1 MTPIRSLKR
10 RNKMEGLKLASRYSY
25 VCERAR
31 LLKLADDLRNF
42 FQYGMGDV
50 QKIENILKGL
60 ASYDFY
66 RKIAHLNNRDVF
78 DEEVI
83 SFYWK
88 GSPKLKG
95 WEYIHNGSTLVPII
109 RLRMNLIEPELVD
122 ECVVHPARVTESC
135 TDGDFWVKYNPIIK
149 TKKGLKLNGAIE
161 LKVKNELGLELKKG
175 DWVTIHFR
183 RIIEKISKKEAEYL
197 LNLTKKNLKNFNSK
211 NQKA

>member
-10 RNKMEGLKLASRYSY
+10 RNKMEGLKLAARYSY

-42 FQYGMGDV
+42 FQYGMGDF

-66 RKIAHLNNRDVF
+66 RKIAHLNNRNVF
-78 DEEVI
+78 DEEVV

-122 ECVVHPARVTESC
+122 ECIVHLAKVTESC
-135 TDGDFWVKYNPIIK
+135 ADGDFWVKYNPIIK
-149 TKKGLKLNGAIE
+149 TKKGLKLNGTIE

-183 RIIEKISKKEAEYL
+183 RIIEKISKQEADNL
-197 LNLTKKNLKNFNSK
+197 LKLTKKNLTNFNKK